1 MGKYCI
7 TNMRSAIHAVLCSV
21 WSHNANSCHRSTD
34 LREVFCESICLV
46 TPEIEEREEGRKG
59 KRERVDSI

>member
-1 MGKYCI
+1 
-7 TNMRSAIHAVLCSV
+7 MRSAIHAVLIKSCSV
-21 WSHNANSCHRSTD
+21 WSHNANSCHGSTD